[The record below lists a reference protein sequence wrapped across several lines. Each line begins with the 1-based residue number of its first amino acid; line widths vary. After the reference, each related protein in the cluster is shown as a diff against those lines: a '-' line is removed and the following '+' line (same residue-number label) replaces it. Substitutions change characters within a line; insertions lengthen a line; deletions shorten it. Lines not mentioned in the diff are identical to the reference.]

1 MAESG
6 NHGRGGRAAKDV
18 FTQSGQRDSLIKQ
31 EQEKAHAATAAKIA
45 RLRAL
50 RLAAEKQAA
59 AEAAAAPPAAAP
71 ARRKVIRRS

>member
-1 MAESG
+1 VAESG
-6 NHGRGGRAAKDV
+6 NNGRGGRAAKEV
-18 FTQSGQRDSLIKQ
+18 FTQSGQRDSAIKQ

-59 AEAAAAPPAAAP
+59 ESASAAP
-71 ARRKVIRRS
+71 APAPTRRSKVIRKS